1 MNAERIEIDTALV
14 RSLVASQFPQWSEL
28 SIRPVEPG
36 GWDNRTFFLG
46 DTMSIRLP
54 SAESYADQVAK
65 EHQWLPKL
73 APHLPL
79 PIPMPLA
86 KGVPAD
92 SYPWHWS
99 VYKWIGGETATRDR
113 IKDLSEFARALA
125 SFLKALHRID
135 IEDGPA
141 PGAHN
146 FFRGGSL
153 SVYDEE
159 TRQAISVL
167 DGKIDSDL
175 ALHVWEMA
183 LSSTWNSAPVWVHG
197 DVSAGNILV
206 KNGTLSAVIDFGC
219 CAVGDPAC
227 DLAIAWTLFEGESR
241 RVFRESLS
249 LDEETWARARGW
261 TLWKALITACKLPE
275 EKLLD
280 CALIQLIKSVMY
292 EEPICE

>member
-1 MNAERIEIDTALV
+1 LNAERIEIDTALV

-73 APHLPL
+73 ALHLPL

-99 VYKWIGGETATRDR
+99 VYRWIDGEIATRER
-113 IKDLSEFARALA
+113 IKDLNEFARALA

-135 IEDGPA
+135 VADGPT

-159 TRQAISVL
+159 TRQAIAAL
-167 DGKIDSDL
+167 EGKIDTEQ

-197 DVSAGNILV
+197 DVSAGNLLV
-206 KNGTLSAVIDFGC
+206 ENGNLSAVIDFGC

-227 DLAIAWTLFEGESR
+227 DLAIAWTLFEGASR

-261 TLWKALITACKLPE
+261 TLWKALITACKMPDELCYEGPSM
-275 EKLLD
+275 KVVQDLL
-280 CALIQLIKSVMY
+280 AESV
-292 EEPICE
+292 